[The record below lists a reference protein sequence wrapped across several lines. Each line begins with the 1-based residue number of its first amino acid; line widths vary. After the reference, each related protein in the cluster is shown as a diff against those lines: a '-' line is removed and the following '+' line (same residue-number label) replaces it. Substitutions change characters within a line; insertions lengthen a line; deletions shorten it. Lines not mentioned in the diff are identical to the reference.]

1 MESEYSTPVANLP
14 IKQRE
19 VEKPQSGHSDP
30 VQKNTPKADTP
41 KADTQRYNEKHYREL
56 LRKENT
62 SFIDKLKTLSNKN
75 SLQEILIIGI
85 LYIILTSES
94 YSSLLTKYLPAV
106 ILTDSKFNT
115 LGLLITAILFGV
127 LFVITKTFC

>member
-30 VQKNTPKADTP
+30 VQKNTPKTN
-41 KADTQRYNEKHYREL
+41 TQQYNEKHYREL

-106 ILTDSKFNT
+106 ILTDNKFNT